1 MRARGLNA
9 RAACVECLSRMGD
22 LERRRVDSFALGD
35 LSALNRCLLAVD
47 IYGPDY
53 DPAPRLLPRFRAV
66 RHFCLRK
73 GTPQL
78 RSQYARRAMPPGCI
92 WILVALTVAHLGDA
106 DPYTAQFEVLLG
118 QGTRA
123 FAEKN
128 LQQAVDAFQQV
139 PNASCDTSARAFRFT
154 AARSSRVPIPPHQS
168 RVCGSLRSSREIRN
182 IEPLLCST
190 SASS

>member
-1 MRARGLNA
+1 LSSCGRYIWARL
-9 RAACVECLSRMGD
+9 RS
-22 LERRRVDSFALGD
+22 
-35 LSALNRCLLAVD
+35 SAETPPSVSGC
-47 IYGPDY
+47 P
-53 DPAPRLLPRFRAV
+53 PFLPEKRDT
-66 RHFCLRK
+66 L